1 LSTGIV
7 VRRVRPAD
15 YPTLAPA
22 FDELSRRAVA
32 ANPHMAPAAVEAARL
47 LVLDDAIVI
56 LAAWQSE
63 ALGSE
68 RLVGIWVLARRRG
81 WQSGFASMLE
91 SPLLPL
97 YEVSSVPVID
107 RDLAH
112 DVATALLR
120 HLGAARDLPKT
131 LHLPLL
137 PLDGPLH
144 EALAEALRATGG
156 RASVYER
163 WLRPMLLPQ
172 AGDTAE
178 GYLRRGLG
186 QAYKKRMQQYRLA
199 TKAGALA
206 FRRRRGHAAHAALPE
221 FLALEAAGWKGEA
234 GSAIATLPRASA
246 YFGRL
251 VEGFAARDGLVV
263 EALLLDDRPIA
274 MGLLIE
280 SAGTRHFLK
289 IAYDEGQSRLSPGRS
304 LAIAM
309 IQADFAGSQPQI
321 LDSGAGD
328 GVDAGTYPWAER
340 RAMGNVLI
348 GLGRTSPGAP
358 HLAQRAR
365 QWLRRLRRR
374 AKEKA
379 GTNA

>member
-1 LSTGIV
+1 MTSGIV

-15 YPTLAPA
+15 YQTLAAA
-22 FDELSRRAVA
+22 FDELSLRAVA

-47 LVLDDAIVI
+47 LLRDDAIVI
-56 LAAWQSE
+56 LAAWRSE

-68 RLVGIWVLARRRG
+68 RLVGIWALARRRG
-81 WQSGFASMLE
+81 WQSGFAAMLE
-91 SPLLPL
+91 SPPLPL

-120 HLGAARDLPKT
+120 HLGAAHDLPGA

-137 PLDGPLH
+137 PLDGPLRD
-144 EALAEALRATGG
+144 ALAEALRATGG
-156 RASVYER
+156 HASTYER
-163 WLRPMLLPQ
+163 WQRPMLLPQ

-178 GYLRRGLG
+178 SYLRRGLG
-186 QAYKKRMQQYRLA
+186 PSYKKRMQQYRLA

-206 FRRRRGHAAHAALPE
+206 FRRRRGQAAQAAFAE
-221 FLALEAAGWKGEA
+221 FMALEAAGWKGQA
-234 GSAIATLPRASA
+234 RTAIAAIPSAAA
-246 YFGRL
+246 YFSRL

-263 EALLLDDRPIA
+263 DALLLDDRPIA

-289 IAYDEGQSRLSPGRS
+289 IAYDEAHAKLSPGRC

-309 IQADFAGSQPQI
+309 IQADFAGTPPAVF
-321 LDSGAGD
+321 DSGAGD
-328 GVDAGTYPWAER
+328 GVDAATYPWGER

-348 GLGRTSPGAP
+348 RLGKGSAGLP
-358 HLAQRAR
+358 HLAQRGR
-365 QWLRRLRRR
+365 QWLRRLRER
-374 AKEKA
+374 AKDKA
-379 GTNA
+379 